1 MQIDLS
7 DKEAEIFI
15 ALRKAKVPEIFM
27 IKGGKIILNFAK
39 GGTLIN
45 IILNDF
51 IVYQRERLD
60 KCIDKDL

>member
-1 MQIDLS
+1 MIQIELT

-15 ALRKAKVPEIFM
+15 ALRKANVPDIF
-27 IKGGKIILNFAK
+27 IDKGAKIILNFAK

-51 IVYQRERLD
+51 IVYQRKRLD
-60 KCIDKDL
+60 KSSC

>member
-1 MQIDLS
+1 MIQIELT

-15 ALRKAKVPEIFM
+15 ALRKAKVPDIFVD
-27 IKGGKIILNFAK
+27 KGAKIILNFAK

-51 IVYQRERLD
+51 IIYQRKRLD
-60 KCIDKDL
+60 KGSC